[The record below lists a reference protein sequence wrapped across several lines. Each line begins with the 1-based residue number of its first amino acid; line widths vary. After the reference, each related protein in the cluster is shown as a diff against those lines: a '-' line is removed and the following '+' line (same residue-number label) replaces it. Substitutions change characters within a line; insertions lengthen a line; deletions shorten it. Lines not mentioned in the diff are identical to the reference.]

1 MLIKTISLYSMVP
14 RSIIQLNLYRSVP
27 VQQVIKS
34 SRFFGLAQMKDQI
47 FISERR
53 FSIYSYQSRIF
64 HKQSWVILTRS
75 ENEKMICSAEL
86 ESYQKRTLPS
96 LSVTNELP
104 NKTEIQKMSNL
115 RNLFCMV
122 AINLLNS
129 LEIIKNPSQ
138 FHFLL
143 VFTRILNRL
152 IEIPD
157 GEIQNLTFSILFW
170 NLKCRIS

>member
-1 MLIKTISLYSMVP
+1 MIQFLKLA
-14 RSIIQLNLYRSVP
+14 IIEWVNLYQSVP
-27 VQQVIKS
+27 VQPIIKS
-34 SRFFGLAQMKDQI
+34 FRLFGLAQLKGQI
-47 FISERR
+47 IISERR
-53 FSIYSYQSRIF
+53 FWIHSYQLRIF

-122 AINLLNS
+122 AILFTKVHQRDVNLAFIIVSKLTKLKLH
-129 LEIIKNPSQ
+129 LETQI
-138 FHFLL
+138 
-143 VFTRILNRL
+143 
-152 IEIPD
+152 
-157 GEIQNLTFSILFW
+157 
-170 NLKCRIS
+170 